1 MHNIY
6 LFIFSFIVYFPRL
19 GCQPLR
25 ARNWSICIPGA
36 QNRALE
42 WHLLKEWANPHCPL
56 RPAAQAP
63 VQPRGLC
70 FDLPPRA
77 SVTHL
82 CLRNLPLKP
91 SVPSPLLRPLSPEK
105 LYLAW
110 GRAVWLWLIT
120 YSSKS
125 IIYASTV
132 CPESF
137 RPAASYAQKSGFETQ
152 KAFFALKTIV
162 STVSFQ
168 KPIL

>member
-1 MHNIY
+1 MSASESKELVHLY
-6 LFIFSFIVYFPRL
+6 SRCSEQSPWVTLPEGVHESTLSSVPCSSDTCAAL
-19 GCQPLR
+19 GTWLR
-25 ARNWSICIPGA
+25 SA
-36 QNRALE
+36 
-42 WHLLKEWANPHCPL
+42 
-56 RPAAQAP
+56 
-63 VQPRGLC
+63 
-70 FDLPPRA
+70 PRA
-77 SVTHL
+77 SGTHL
-82 CLRNLPLKP
+82 CLRNLPFKP
-91 SVPSPLLRPLSPEK
+91 SVPSPLLRSLSPEK

-137 RPAASYAQKSGFETQ
+137 RPVASYAQKSGFETQ